1 MIELRGKHNTAKVYT
16 DNVDS
21 ATIGQVTALLNQECI
36 AGSKIRIMPDTHA
49 GAGCVIGT
57 TMTLKDKVI
66 PNLVGVDIGCF
77 TGDTKVW
84 CSRGAYVEIK
94 KLADERARFV
104 VDSFDEERKIF
115 VNDYAIAFKTKKNA
129 ELVEVAY
136 GNKIDLGVDNTHK
149 VKCTPDHK
157 FLVSSN
163 PDVYYSSSET
173 TLEWIEAK
181 DLKEGMRLVAED
193 GYLVVKSVKALN
205 YKEDVYCLK
214 VEENHNF
221 TIEGGVIVHNCG
233 MLTIKLKEKRIDLPN
248 LDSVIRKYIP
258 AGFEIHNESKAFKTR
273 IDVET
278 LRCYPKA
285 NLNIMR
291 AYQSVGTLGSGN
303 HFIEIDKDSEDN
315 LYLVIHTGS
324 RNLGKQVAEYYQDLG
339 YERIKAKLNDD
350 KYEREKK
357 HLIEKLKA
365 AGQAKLIGSE
375 LEKLRQ
381 KRCNDKPNIPYELA
395 YVEGQD
401 FEDYIED
408 MKKVQMYAVD
418 NRAEIARIILKYA
431 KLHEVE
437 RFETIHNYIDTENM
451 ILRKGSVS
459 AQADEKLIIPI
470 NMRDGSLICI
480 GKGNPDWNYSAPH
493 GGSRLMSRSEAKQ
506 NITLSEFKKTMKEAG
521 IYSTSVNKSTID
533 ESPMAYKPMQ
543 EIIDNIQDTV
553 EIIDIIKPIY
563 NFKAGEE

>member
-1 MIELRGKHNTAKVYT
+1 MIELQGKYNNCKVFSSK
-16 DNVDS
+16 VDEG
-21 ATIGQVTALLNQECI
+21 TIGQLIGLLNQQSI
-36 AGSKIRIMPDTHA
+36 QGNKIRVMPDNHQ
-49 GAGCVIGT
+49 GKGCVIGT

-84 CSRGAYVEIK
+84 CSRGVYVEIK

-104 VDSFDEERKIF
+104 VDSFNEESKIF

-129 ELVEVAY
+129 ELVEVTY
-136 GNKIDLGVDNTHK
+136 GNRMDLSVDNTHK

-163 PDVYYSSSET
+163 PDVYYASSET

-193 GYLVVKSVKALN
+193 RYLVVKSVKALN
-205 YKEDVYCLK
+205 YKEDVYCLN

-233 MLTIKLKEKRIDLPN
+233 MLTIKLKEKCIDLPK
-248 LDSVIRKYIP
+248 LDSIIRQYIP
-258 AGFEIHNESKAFKTR
+258 AGFEIHSESKALKTS
-273 IDVET
+273 IDIET

-285 NLNIMR
+285 NLNVMR
-291 AYQSVGTLGSGN
+291 AYQSIGTLGGGN

-350 KYEREKK
+350 KYEVEKK
-357 HLIEKLKA
+357 ILIEKLKA
-365 AGQAKLIGSE
+365 AGQEKLIGSE
-375 LEKLRQ
+375 LEKMRQ
-381 KRCNDKPNIPYELA
+381 KRCNDKPSIPYELA

-408 MKKVQMYAVD
+408 MKKVQMYAAD
-418 NRAEIARIILKYA
+418 NRAEIARLILKHA
-431 KLHEVE
+431 KLTEVE
-437 RFETIHNYIDTENM
+437 RFETIHNYIDTDNM
-451 ILRKGSVS
+451 ILRKGAVS
-459 AQADEKLIIPI
+459 AQSGEKLLIPI

-493 GGSRLMSRSEAKQ
+493 GSGRLMSRSEAKQ
-506 NITLSEFKKTMKEAG
+506 SLTVSEFKKTMKEAG
-521 IYSTSVNKSTID
+521 IYSTSVGKDTLD
-533 ESPMAYKPMQ
+533 ESPMAYKPME
-543 EIIDNIQDTV
+543 EIINNIKDTV
-553 EIIDIIKPIY
+553 DIIEVIKPIY
-563 NFKAGEE
+563 NFKAGGE